1 LESFKEKHVE
11 VRNSPL
17 TNDIDNMIW
26 KLSDEEFKSK
36 FSVQIIEKLK
46 ELRQLRYWMYD
57 WSKKESEEPVSK
69 SNRKKDK

>member
-1 LESFKEKHVE
+1 ME

-17 TNDIDNMIW
+17 THDIDELIKIYGTFQAYPW
-26 KLSDEEFKSK
+26 PEIVS
-36 FSVQIIEKLK
+36 KLK